1 MQVQDWKDVGRGKL
15 LGGER
20 VCAYRHGEI
29 LCGQGYQQEDDV
41 GERAYGTG
49 QTIEPETRGP
59 SKLMAAVIGS
69 ERDRGLEKS
78 INGSS
83 KHIDA
88 SGLL

>member
-1 MQVQDWKDVGRGKL
+1 MQVQDWKDVGRGEL

-29 LCGQGYQQEDDV
+29 LCGKGYQQEDDG

-49 QTIEPETRGP
+49 QIIEPETRGP

-69 ERDRGLEKS
+69 ERDRSLEKS